1 MAKIKAEAE
10 KEAVLLALDQLSQT
24 MDVMRQVV
32 GRLRRNIEQTESQT
46 SQRRLRSKDN
56 ANGEEEHET
65 ESPAVLH

>member
-32 GRLRRNIEQTESQT
+32 GRLKRSIESAEPPPKGKAQPRPQEST
-46 SQRRLRSKDN
+46 DEDECEKEIPS
-56 ANGEEEHET
+56 
-65 ESPAVLH
+65 VLH